1 MLKNMDLDAGGH
13 DRGLSN
19 MVGVMILLATVL
31 VIIGGVA
38 AFSGGTFDSAKT
50 GVDVGLVERD
60 LTKLSGVIH
69 DVSFGSNS
77 VQTVGLN
84 LRTVDDGGS
93 TLVKQNAGSMEV
105 TVSRSGGDTVVYDGP
120 LGAVEYENKQT
131 HVAYQG
137 GGVWRKGENGASVV
151 DPAGFA
157 LEDYSTE
164 TLSLPIMVVRGDGT
178 ISSGATV
185 QMAADPS
192 FSKYKLDSG
201 ETVTVQVESTYYTA
215 WARYLTD
222 RLDVPEDDVSI
233 NDDSNTV
240 SATIGGSDASYLH
253 VSIYRVTVD
262 EN

>member
-1 MLKNMDLDAGGH
+1 MLKYMWKDAGGH
-13 DRGLSN
+13 DRGQSN
-19 MVGVMILLATVL
+19 LIGVMVLMAIVL
-31 VIIGGVA
+31 VIISGVTA
-38 AFSGGTFDSAKT
+38 YSGGTFDSAKT

-93 TLVKQNAGSMEV
+93 TLVKEDAGTMKIV
-105 TVSRSGGDTVVYDGP
+105 ISRSGGDDVVYDGP
-120 LGAVEYENKQT
+120 LGAVEYSNKQT
-131 HVAYQG
+131 QVAYQG

-151 DPAGFA
+151 DPAGLA
-157 LEDYSTE
+157 LENYSTE
-164 TLSLPIMVVRGDGT
+164 TLSLPVMVVQGEGT

-185 QMAADPS
+185 QMASDPS
-192 FSKYKLDSG
+192 FSKHKLASG
-201 ETVTVQVESTYYTA
+201 DTVTVQVESKYDTA

-222 RLDVPEDDVSI
+222 RLGVPEEDVSI